1 MTVMKLG
8 ILGLGNISGQYLAQ
22 LPKLANLE
30 LVAVADLRPEVAGAV
45 AADLGV
51 RALTPEQLV
60 ADAEVEVVLNLT
72 TPAAHAPTSIAL
84 LRAGKH
90 VYVEKPLALTPDEA
104 SAMLAAAD
112 EGGVRLGVAPDT
124 VLGTGIQ
131 TARAV
136 IDAGEI
142 GVPISAVAT
151 FSSPGHEAWH
161 PNPGFYYAKGGGP
174 LLDMGVYYLT
184 ALVTLLGPVE
194 SVAGMASRTRGQRL
208 VPEGAPRAGEVL
220 EVEVDT
226 HVQALVRHANGAL
239 TTLITSFDIV
249 SSTMPLIE
257 VHGERGSLQVPDPN
271 GFGGRVLWRDRG
283 ASTWVEV
290 EDRAGFIDAGRGY
303 GLSDLVSSI
312 EHDRPARQGADLSRH
327 VFEVM
332 DAILASAHSDRV
344 ITIESRCERPAAVP
358 WGSLPADS

>member
-1 MTVMKLG
+1 MKLG

-22 LPKLANLE
+22 VPKLGNLE
-30 LVAVADLRPEVAGAV
+30 LVAVADLRAEVAERV

-51 RALTPEQLV
+51 RALTPEALL
-60 ADAEVEVVLNLT
+60 ADPEVEIVLNLT

-90 VYVEKPLALTPDEA
+90 VYQEKPLALTPDEA

-124 VLGTGIQ
+124 VLGTGVQ

-142 GVPISAVAT
+142 GRPISAIAT

-161 PNPGFYYAKGGGP
+161 PNPAFYYAAGGGP

-184 ALVTLLGPVE
+184 ALVTMLGPVE
-194 SVAGMASRTRGQRL
+194 SVVGMASRTRSQRS
-208 VPEGAPRAGEVL
+208 VPAGAPRAGEVI

-226 HVQALVRHANGAL
+226 HVQALLRHANGAL
-239 TTLITSFDIV
+239 TTLITSFDTV

-257 VHGERGSLQVPDPN
+257 VHGEQGSLQVPDPN
-271 GFGGRVLWRDRG
+271 GFGGTVQRRG
-283 ASTWVEV
+283 LGEPDWVEV
-290 EDRAGFIDAGRGY
+290 ENRAGFIDAGRGY
-303 GLSDLVSSI
+303 GLSDLVSAI
-312 EHDRPARQGADLSRH
+312 EHGRPARQGADLSGH

-332 DAILASAHSDRV
+332 DAIQASAHNDRV

-358 WGSLPADS
+358 LGSMPADS

>member
-1 MTVMKLG
+1 MKLG

-30 LVAVADLRPEVAGAV
+30 LVAVADLRPDVAAAV

-60 ADAEVEVVLNLT
+60 ADTEVEVVLNLT
-72 TPAAHAPTSIAL
+72 TPAAHAPTCIAL

-112 EGGVRLGVAPDT
+112 EGQMRLGVAPDT

-142 GVPISAVAT
+142 GRPISAIAT

-161 PNPGFYYAKGGGP
+161 PNPAFYYAAGGGP
-174 LLDMGVYYLT
+174 MLDMGVYYLT
-184 ALVTLLGPVE
+184 ALVTMLGPVE
-194 SVAGMASRTRGQRL
+194 SVVGMASRTRSQRS
-208 VPEGAPRAGEVL
+208 VPAGAPRAGEVL

-226 HVQALVRHANGAL
+226 HVQALLRHANGAL
-239 TTLITSFDIV
+239 TTLITSFDTV
-249 SSTMPLIE
+249 ASTMPLIE
-257 VHGERGSLQVPDPN
+257 VHGEQGSLQVPDPN
-271 GFGGRVLWRDRG
+271 GFSGTVRLHRLGES
-283 ASTWVEV
+283 AWVDI
-290 EDRAGFIDAGRGY
+290 EDRAGFVDAGRGY
-303 GLSDLVSSI
+303 GLSDLVSAI
-312 EHDRPARQGADLSRH
+312 EHHRPARQGADLSRH

-332 DAILASAHSDRV
+332 DAILTSANSHRV
-344 ITIESRCERPAAVP
+344 ITIGSRCERPAAVP
-358 WGSLPADS
+358 LGSLPSDS